1 MNAGTKINEIIKSQ
15 GFDHHEYENVRLW
28 SVTTGLQMQIN
39 TQFYYVLQDGTQ
51 YSIVKGLHKDK
62 VLAESV
68 EENKLAE
75 TLKMFLTSS

>member
-28 SVTTGLQMQIN
+28 SVATGLQMQVN
-39 TQFYYVLQDGTQ
+39 TEFYYVLHDGTQ

-75 TLKMFLTSS
+75 TLKMLLTSS